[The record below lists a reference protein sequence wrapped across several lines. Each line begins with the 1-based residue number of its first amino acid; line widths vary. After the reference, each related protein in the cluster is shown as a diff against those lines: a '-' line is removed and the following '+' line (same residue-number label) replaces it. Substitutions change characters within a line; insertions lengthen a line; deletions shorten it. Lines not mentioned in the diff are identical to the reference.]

1 MNERWRTSDRAS
13 AFSMITT
20 FLISRKK
27 KKKKGNLPMFHYSFR
42 YTHIFFFFSFFFF
55 VILARWLS
63 ALLIWPL
70 EPPSFCAT
78 LLCSQ
83 AKALSLLVVGSL
95 VFSSS
100 PSWFQSVINKRWRLT
115 RFTRSFMEPLP
126 RRRRR
131 LLLSFSFY
139 SFSSS
144 SLEFLSFLLLLF
156 LWLAHSSFPRN
167 PFTMSPTT
175 SIPPIHT
182 NTMARSL
189 APSVPLLSTR
199 RKKETFDL

>member
-131 LLLSFSFY
+131 LLLSFFFY

-144 SLEFLSFLLLLF
+144 SLEFLSFLFFYYYFFGWPIL
-156 LWLAHSSFPRN
+156 HSPA
-167 PFTMSPTT
+167 T
-175 SIPPIHT
+175 
-182 NTMARSL
+182 RSQCL
-189 APSVPLLSTR
+189 QQPAFHLYTR
-199 RKKETFDL
+199 TRWRVH